1 MITVEF
7 IVPSFDDAHDL
18 LVYRVTDVTTTTTT
32 TTTASSSSY
41 IPLGTSCSGASF
53 AKTHAVVGLHRKQVD
68 EDQDKNKNNNTHFV
82 TVTTTT
88 TTPIVLVVCQHA
100 TVVAASYTLPMTTLL
115 WWLQPNDEN
124 DSNEDAFPA
133 FTLMT
138 VDMRSPNNSMIPS
151 ITKTTTRH
159 KLSPPDVIIVAIT
172 NSSTA
177 AATATATTT
186 TSPLQQQALIQILY
200 ATHTK
205 WVPQIGDVCPT
216 TTTSENNSNNNPTQL
231 QPLIPHP
238 TYPLT
243 MGMLLLQQQQQP
255 LSSSTK
261 TWPVVVVLACSIFT
275 GQKTTK
281 NDQPTT
287 GSHHKD
293 DDDDDEILLRVSGR
307 IRIK

>member
-124 DSNEDAFPA
+124 DSNEDAVRETICF
-133 FTLMT
+133 
-138 VDMRSPNNSMIPS
+138 
-151 ITKTTTRH
+151 
-159 KLSPPDVIIVAIT
+159 
-172 NSSTA
+172 
-177 AATATATTT
+177 
-186 TSPLQQQALIQILY
+186 
-200 ATHTK
+200 
-205 WVPQIGDVCPT
+205 
-216 TTTSENNSNNNPTQL
+216 
-231 QPLIPHP
+231 
-238 TYPLT
+238 
-243 MGMLLLQQQQQP
+243 
-255 LSSSTK
+255 
-261 TWPVVVVLACSIFT
+261 VL
-275 GQKTTK
+275 
-281 NDQPTT
+281 
-287 GSHHKD
+287 
-293 DDDDDEILLRVSGR
+293 LLRVLEEKQCSLVSCR
-307 IRIK
+307 YPLFSFPPLH